1 MKFEAVEIEMLVRC
15 GDFLDGID
23 EVRERNEAGFNML
36 DKARWPLYRGHALMM
51 ARVLRKYRRQLVGQF
66 GQAVNPILDRAP
78 EHTTVAVERRNTK
91 WGPSAYFKVVGKLDS
106 DQFNSYRLLLKDKG
120 CWFNGD
126 SKEWYVPAQSMAG
139 FDFKAL
145 FMSLVDR
152 VKVEVAEIE
161 PGEEIITVTTT
172 NKSVRDIRNG
182 IASRQI
188 AKAITVIR
196 LANQKIEF
204 KYSFSESLNALFNN
218 RSGLLSG
225 VTEYNPDSKARET
238 FDVKLALE
246 AIEKIREQ
254 IQKDPALNGFELFV
268 EDEDGLKREIQEREA
283 ENAVMDP
290 AVRSVL
296 APAFSLFAYQTEMV
310 KFLDKTNGCALIG
323 DGTGLGKTIQ
333 ALSWLAARGKTAVV
347 VGPKVIRRNWINE
360 AKKFFPTVYNDF
372 NTAELSSKFSGSD
385 LSQFKLV
392 SLNYE
397 GLPKFLEMLRAC
409 PKDVLI
415 CDESHKLKNE
425 KTRNYALISQL
436 APLYPSRILMSGTA
450 IKNKKEE
457 LFTQV
462 EIVRPGTFSD
472 RKQIRYTAIGKLWN
486 DLSST
491 IYLARQKKDV
501 LSQLPSK
508 TTQQL
513 QIAVPGLKPI
523 PLPILFTEIA
533 RVKAEVATAK
543 AHATIEAVRDI
554 LDTSDSSVLV
564 FTDSM
569 EAARTISEG
578 LGEDAVLHHGQLS
591 DAVREDLKS
600 GWQSEKISARV
611 FVTTRQSLSEGATMT
626 RADRVVFNDLP
637 WSVADVIQA
646 EDRTHRVGQRNAVLV
661 TWVVAADC
669 AFDEKVSDI
678 IRRKYELHKLVNEG
692 KQVTPEERRWL
703 EAEVTASE
711 INGTGK

>member
-1 MKFEAVEIEMLVRC
+1 MKFEVQEVEFLTRM
-15 GDFLDGID
+15 GDFLDGVD
-23 EVRERNEAGFNML
+23 EVRERNEAGFNMI
-36 DKARWPLYRGHALMM
+36 DKFRWPLYRGHGLMM

-66 GQAVNPILDRAP
+66 GESVDPILDKAP
-78 EHTTVAVERRNTK
+78 EHTTVAVERRNTS
-91 WGPSAYFKVVGKLDS
+91 WGTSAYFKVVGRLS
-106 DQFNSYRLLLKDKG
+106 TEQFNSYRTVLKAKG
-120 CWFNGD
+120 CWFNAE
-126 SKEWYVPAQSMAG
+126 SKEWYVPAKSMES
-139 FDFKAL
+139 FDFKTL
-145 FMSLVDR
+145 FLELADR
-152 VKVEVAEIE
+152 VKVEVAEVDE
-161 PGEEIITVTTT
+161 GEEIVAVTVK
-172 NKSVRDIRNG
+172 NKSVREIRNG
-182 IASRQI
+182 IAAQQI
-188 AKAITVIR
+188 GKAITVIR

-204 KYSFSESLNALFNN
+204 KYSYSVALNALFNN
-218 RSGLLSG
+218 RTGLLSG
-225 VTEYNPDSKARET
+225 LTEYNPDSKARET

-254 IQKDPALNGFELFV
+254 IATQLELSGWELHVENEDAL
-268 EDEDGLKREIQEREA
+268 LKEVADREA
-283 ENAVMDP
+283 ANAVMDP
-290 AVRSVL
+290 TVRAVL
-296 APAFSLFAYQTEMV
+296 DPAFSLFAYQTEMV

-372 NTAELSSKFSGSD
+372 NTAELSARFTGTD
-385 LSQFKLV
+385 LSQYKLV

-397 GLPKFLEMLRAC
+397 GLPKFLEMLKSS

-425 KTRNYALISQL
+425 KTRNYALVSEI
-436 APLYPSRILMSGTA
+436 APLFASRILMSGTA

-472 RKQIRYTAIGKLWN
+472 RRQIRYTAIGKLWN

-491 IYLARQKKDV
+491 MYLARQKKDV
-501 LSQLPSK
+501 LTQLPSK

-513 QIAVPGLKPI
+513 QIAVPGLKI
-523 PLPILFTEIA
+523 ALPILFTEIA
-533 RVKAEVATAK
+533 KVKAEVAKAK
-543 AHATIEAVRDI
+543 SSATIEAVQDI

-569 EAARTISEG
+569 EAAEAIKEG
-578 LGEDAVLHHGQLS
+578 LGDDAVLHHGQLS
-591 DAVREDLKS
+591 DSVREDLKS
-600 GWQSEKISARV
+600 QWQSEKIAARV

-669 AFDEKVSDI
+669 GFDEKVSDI
-678 IRRKYELHKLVNEG
+678 IRRKYELHKMVNEG
-692 KQVTPEERRWL
+692 KQVTAEERRWL
-703 EAEVTASE
+703 EAEVSAAD
-711 INGTGK
+711 INKAQK